1 MAPGVQL
8 EKEQRMG
15 FFQTILVVLVFLP
28 LLMVASHNF
37 LQNFTA
43 AVPRH
48 WCYIPVGDNDTTEVT
63 GDLLK
68 IYIPMDGNQEPD
80 RCLRFSTPQWQL
92 LAPNGT
98 STNATEPCLD
108 GWAYDRS
115 VFNST
120 IITEWHLVCGQRAL
134 KDFAQSIYM
143 AGVLVGALVYGGLAD
158 RLGRRALLLWSLL
171 QMGVMG
177 TGAAFAP
184 NLAAYCAFRF
194 FSGMGTA
201 GSILNGSSLTLE
213 WIPSRFRAMVYTI
226 LACSLTL
233 GQLLLAGLAYAIRDW
248 RQLQL
253 ASSVPFFLFFLY
265 SWWIPE
271 SVHWLIVN
279 HRPETA
285 LRNLRRVA
293 RINGEKLEGEG
304 ISLETLRLEMQ
315 QEEESSGPSRRSA
328 LELFRTAPM
337 RGVTG
342 CLMLAWFSNSFSY
355 YHLAL
360 DLQRFR
366 GISIFLVQLIFG
378 AVDIPFRMLVAVV
391 VNRLG
396 RRLTQSACLVLGGLF
411 ILASIPVPH
420 DMEVLLITLT
430 VLGKGLFSSSSSC
443 SYLYTIELYPTVI
456 RQTGLGVTNMMA
468 RLGAVAAPMMQ
479 MTQAFVSFLPL
490 LLFGAVPITAGIL
503 VNCLPETLGVPLAN
517 TMKQVEDRARKKR
530 SKKEELRKEARGT
543 KETKF

>member
-1 MAPGVQL
+1 GAFQQ
-8 EKEQRMG
+8 KEQRMG

-48 WCYIPVGDNDTTEVT
+48 WCYIPAGDNDTTEVT

-194 FSGMGTA
+194 FNGMGTS
-201 GSILNGSSLTLE
+201 GSVLNGSSLSE
-213 WIPSRFRAMVYTI
+213 WGRAWGWGAGMRGLSVR
-226 LACSLTL
+226 LGVEDLGDWGRHHALLSLSLSPGPTPPTP
-233 GQLLLAGLAYAIRDW
+233 R
-248 RQLQL
+248 
-253 ASSVPFFLFFLY
+253 
-265 SWWIPE
+265 WIPE
-271 SVHWLIVN
+271 SVHWLLVN
-279 HRPETA
+279 HRPEMA

-304 ISLETLRLEMQ
+304 ISLEVR
-315 QEEESSGPSRRSA
+315 ESSRPSQSP
-328 LELFRTAPM
+328 LTPVLPAPY
-337 RGVTG
+337 GS
-342 CLMLAWFSNSFSY
+342 FSNSFSF

-366 GISIFLVQLIFG
+366 GINIYLVQLIFG

-420 DMEVLLITLT
+420 GETRAFGQVGIAFPAALGLLNSLWLPL
-430 VLGKGLFSSSSSC
+430 V
-443 SYLYTIELYPTVI
+443 P
-456 RQTGLGVTNMMA
+456 RQTGLGVTNMVA
-468 RLGAVAAPMMQ
+468 RLGAVAAPMIQ

-517 TMKQVEDRARKKR
+517 TMKQVEDRWV
-530 SKKEELRKEARGT
+530 
-543 KETKF
+543 

>member
-15 FFQTILVVLVFLP
+15 FFQTILVVLIFLP

-48 WCYIPVGDNDTTEVT
+48 WCYIPAGDNDTTEVT

-108 GWAYDRS
+108 GWVYDRS

-201 GSILNGSSLTLE
+201 GSILNGTLE

-293 RINGEKLEGEG
+293 RINGEKLEGE
-304 ISLETLRLEMQ
+304 
-315 QEEESSGPSRRSA
+315 
-328 LELFRTAPM
+328 APLTPVLPAPYG
-337 RGVTG
+337 R
-342 CLMLAWFSNSFSY
+342 FSNSFSY

-396 RRLTQSACLVLGGLF
+396 RRHTQSACLVLGGLF

-443 SYLYTIELYPTVI
+443 SYLYTVELYPTVI

-490 LLFGAVPITAGIL
+490 LLFGAAPITAGIL

-517 TMKQVEDRARKKR
+517 TMNQGNQGNQILNTGSCVRHWTGM
-530 SKKEELRKEARGT
+530 L
-543 KETKF
+543 ET